1 MKLSIL
7 LHKLDIQI
15 KGKKDLVVTG
25 ISAHSKQVAPG
36 NLFIAKR
43 GEKTDGSLFID
54 EALQGGA
61 CAILTDLYNPF
72 LSHVTQVITKNPSLL
87 EGEIARRFYQDPSQ
101 KLFLVG
107 ITGTNGK
114 TTTSYL
120 IKHLLEEKKAPCGL
134 IGTIENILGDH
145 HLPSQLTTPDVITLN
160 RYFYEMLHKGCLSA
174 VIEVSSHA
182 LIQKRIAAIEFD
194 VAVFTNLSQ
203 DHLDYHKTMDNYAA
217 AKKLLFSHLTSL
229 QSKSFIKTS
238 VINID
243 DLWGRSLVKEI
254 DSKIITYGIDN
265 AQADLQAKRLK
276 LSFEGSSFVLV
287 YQGEEVEIKTS
298 LIGRFNVYNC
308 LAAIGVALAKGLSL
322 QEIAKKLKAFKGVP
336 GRLQKIPTEKGIHV
350 YVDFAHTPQALE
362 SVCKTLK
369 ELTKGSLISVFGCG
383 GDRDKDKRPKMATAA
398 EKYCD
403 QMIFTSDNPRR
414 EEPEKIIQE
423 MLFGVLHPHKVIVE
437 IDRKKAILQAM
448 ALATKKDIV
457 IIAGKGHESTQ
468 IFKDKT
474 IAFSDVDIVKHK

>member
-1 MKLSIL
+1 MKLSAL
-7 LHKLDIQI
+7 LHKLDVQI

-43 GEKTDGSLFID
+43 GEETDGSLFID

-72 LSHVTQVITKNPSLL
+72 LSHVTQVITKHPGLL

-120 IKHLLEEKKAPCGL
+120 VKHLLGEKKASCGL

-160 RYFYEMLHKGCLSA
+160 RYFHEMLHKGCVSA
-174 VIEVSSHA
+174 VMEVSSHA
-182 LIQKRIAAIEFD
+182 LIQKRIEAIEFD

-229 QSKSFIKTS
+229 RSKPFVKTS
-238 VINID
+238 VINLD
-243 DLWGRSLVKEI
+243 DNLGKSLVKEI
-254 DSKIITYGIDN
+254 DSQIITYGIDN
-265 AQADLQAKRLK
+265 VEADLYAKHLK
-276 LSFEGSSFVLV
+276 LSFEGSSFVV
-287 YQGEEVEIKTS
+287 MYQGEEVEVKTA

-308 LAAIGVALAKGLSL
+308 LAAIGAALVKGQSL
-322 QEIAKKLKAFKGVP
+322 QEIGKKLKAFKGVP
-336 GRLQKIPTEKGIHV
+336 GRLEKISTEKGIHV

-362 SVCKTLK
+362 SVCMTLK

-383 GDRDKDKRPKMATAA
+383 GDRDKDKRAKMGCVA

-414 EEPEKIIQE
+414 EDPAKIIQE
-423 MLFGVLHPHKVIVE
+423 MLSGTLRPEKVLIE
-437 IDRKKAILQAM
+437 IDRKQAILKAM

-468 IFKDKT
+468 IFKDTT
-474 IAFSDVDIVKHK
+474 IAFSDVDVIKKK

>member
-1 MKLSIL
+1 MKLSAL
-7 LHKLDIQI
+7 LHKLDVQI

-25 ISAHSKQVAPG
+25 IAIHSKQVAPG
-36 NLFIAKR
+36 NLFVAKK

-54 EALQGGA
+54 EALEGGA

-72 LSHVTQVITKNPSLL
+72 LTHVTQVITKDPSLL
-87 EGEIARRFYQDPSQ
+87 QGEIARRFYQDPSQ

-114 TTTSYL
+114 TTTSYI

-160 RYFYEMLHKGCLSA
+160 KYFYEMLHKGCESA
-174 VIEVSSHA
+174 VMEVSSHA
-182 LIQKRIAAIEFD
+182 LIQNRIEAIEFD

-217 AKKLLFSHLTSL
+217 AKKMLFSHLTSL
-229 QSKSFIKTS
+229 QSKAFVKTS
-238 VINID
+238 IVNID
-243 DLWGRSLVKEI
+243 DLLGKSLVKEI
-254 DSKIITYGIDN
+254 ESKIISYGIDN
-265 AQADLQAKRLK
+265 AQADLQAKHLK
-276 LSFEGSSFVLV
+276 MSFEGSSFTLI
-287 YQGEEVEIKTS
+287 YQGEEILIKTA

-308 LAAIGVALAKGLSL
+308 LAAVGAALAKGLSL
-322 QEIAKKLKAFKGVP
+322 KQIQTKLKTFKGVP
-336 GRLQKIPTEKGIHV
+336 GRLQKIPTQNGIHV

-362 SVCKTLK
+362 SVCTTLK

-383 GDRDKDKRPKMATAA
+383 GDRDKDKRPKMASVA

-403 QMIFTSDNPRR
+403 RMIFTSDNPRR
-414 EEPEKIIQE
+414 EDPEKIIQE
-423 MLFGVLHPHKVIVE
+423 MLCGVLSPNKVMVE
-437 IDRKKAILQAM
+437 IDRKQAILQAM
-448 ALATKKDIV
+448 SLATKKDIV

-474 IAFSDVDIVKHK
+474 IAFSDVDIVKQK